1 MQCLFDMWWLG
12 TVRCILDQSQDGA
25 SPRRYMVRYESGK
38 ESVVQYPSEDTH
50 FKMSAADASS
60 KTVSS
65 QERMRETS
73 PASFAATLTH
83 VGTK

>member
-1 MQCLFDMWWLG
+1 
-12 TVRCILDQSQDGA
+12 
-25 SPRRYMVRYESGK
+25 MVRYESGK

>member
-1 MQCLFDMWWLG
+1 
-12 TVRCILDQSQDGA
+12 
-25 SPRRYMVRYESGK
+25 MVRYESGK
-38 ESVVQYPSEDTH
+38 ESVVQYPSEDTR

-60 KTVSS
+60 KYRATVSS

-73 PASFAATLTH
+73 PGSFAATLTH